1 MPSAQT
7 LLDNN
12 LLFVVD
18 SFGCSKQ
25 NTGALAFTAK
35 NEAVKK
41 AGNLFIANMVDS
53 SKTHEQRK
61 PSADTFLPLSRV
73 RTIMKSSM
81 DTGLITN
88 EVLFLMTK
96 CTELFVQ
103 HLAREAYTASSAI
116 QKSDTLKYEHL
127 SQLVNKSKNLEFLLQ
142 IVPEKIRVHEF
153 QEMLRLNRSNANASD
168 DDDDETGTESESEDE

>member
-1 MPSAQT
+1 MVEP
-7 LLDNN
+7 NN
-12 LLFVVD
+12 
-18 SFGCSKQ
+18 Q
-25 NTGALAFTAK
+25 ERT
-35 NEAVKK
+35 
-41 AGNLFIANMVDS
+41 
-53 SKTHEQRK
+53 

-103 HLAREAYTASSAI
+103 HLAREAFTDSFPVAKGSAV
-116 QKSDTLKYEHL
+116 DTLKYEHL
-127 SQLVNKSKNLEFLLQ
+127 AQVVNKRKNLEFLLQ

-153 QEMLRLNRSNANASD
+153 QEMLRLNRSGGSD
-168 DDDDETGTESESEDE
+168 DDDDSGSGSESDE

>member
-1 MPSAQT
+1 
-7 LLDNN
+7 
-12 LLFVVD
+12 
-18 SFGCSKQ
+18 
-25 NTGALAFTAK
+25 
-35 NEAVKK
+35 
-41 AGNLFIANMVDS
+41 MVDA
-53 SKTHEQRK
+53 SKLQQQQRK

-103 HLAREAYTASSAI
+103 HLAREAYTATSGE
-116 QKSDTLKYEHL
+116 TLKYEHL

-153 QEMLRLNRSNANASD
+153 QEMLRLNRASGSDED
-168 DDDDETGTESESEDE
+168 DDDDESGSESESEAE

>member
-1 MPSAQT
+1 
-7 LLDNN
+7 
-12 LLFVVD
+12 
-18 SFGCSKQ
+18 
-25 NTGALAFTAK
+25 
-35 NEAVKK
+35 
-41 AGNLFIANMVDS
+41 MVDA
-53 SKTHEQRK
+53 SKLQQTRK

-103 HLAREAYTASSAI
+103 HLAREAYSASCS
-116 QKSDTLKYEHL
+116 KESGDTLKYEHL

-153 QEMLRLNRSNANASD
+153 QEMLRLNRTSNSD
-168 DDDDETGTESESEDE
+168 DDDESESESESEAE

>member
-1 MPSAQT
+1 
-7 LLDNN
+7 
-12 LLFVVD
+12 
-18 SFGCSKQ
+18 
-25 NTGALAFTAK
+25 
-35 NEAVKK
+35 
-41 AGNLFIANMVDS
+41 MVDADN
-53 SKTHEQRK
+53 TQLNHK

-103 HLAREAYTASSAI
+103 HLAREAYLASCAKQSN
-116 QKSDTLKYEHL
+116 DTLKYEHL
-127 SQLVNKSKNLEFLLQ
+127 SQLVNKRKNLEFLLQ

-153 QEMLRLNRSNANASD
+153 QEMLRLNRSNASD
-168 DDDDETGTESESEDE
+168 DDDESCTESESDDE

>member
-1 MPSAQT
+1 
-7 LLDNN
+7 
-12 LLFVVD
+12 
-18 SFGCSKQ
+18 
-25 NTGALAFTAK
+25 
-35 NEAVKK
+35 
-41 AGNLFIANMVDS
+41 MVEP
-53 SKTHEQRK
+53 KTPKTPTQQKPAQRK

-103 HLAREAYTASSAI
+103 HLAHEAHALTAK
-116 QKSDTLKYEHL
+116 QKTGTGTSDTVKYEHL
-127 SQLVNKSKNLEFLLQ
+127 SQLVNRNKNLEFLLQ

-153 QEMLRLNRSNANASD
+153 QEMLRMNRSGVSD
-168 DDDDETGTESESEDE
+168 DDDESGSGSDSDE

>member
-1 MPSAQT
+1 M
-7 LLDNN
+7 
-12 LLFVVD
+12 VD
-18 SFGCSKQ
+18 
-25 NTGALAFTAK
+25 
-35 NEAVKK
+35 
-41 AGNLFIANMVDS
+41 AGNLQQPL
-53 SKTHEQRK
+53 QRK
-61 PSADTFLPLSRV
+61 PSAETFLPLSRV

-103 HLAREAYTASSAI
+103 HLAREAYTATGSGE
-116 QKSDTLKYEHL
+116 TLKYEHL

-153 QEMLRLNRSNANASD
+153 QEMLRLNRANGSD
-168 DDDDETGTESESEDE
+168 DDDDDDESDSESESDADAE

>member
-18 SFGCSKQ
+18 SFSCNKQ
-25 NTGALAFTAK
+25 NTGTLVFTAK

-41 AGNLFIANMVDS
+41 AGNLFIAMVDS

-103 HLAREAYTASSAI
+103 HLAREAYTASCAK
-116 QKSDTLKYEHL
+116 QNSDTLKYEHL

>member
-1 MPSAQT
+1 
-7 LLDNN
+7 
-12 LLFVVD
+12 
-18 SFGCSKQ
+18 
-25 NTGALAFTAK
+25 
-35 NEAVKK
+35 
-41 AGNLFIANMVDS
+41 MVDA
-53 SKTHEQRK
+53 SKLQQKRK

-103 HLAREAYTASSAI
+103 HLAREAYSESCSK
-116 QKSDTLKYEHL
+116 QSGETLKYDHL

-153 QEMLRLNRSNANASD
+153 QEMLRLNRTSNSD
-168 DDDDETGTESESEDE
+168 DDDESASESDSEAD